1 MSDTGDILNDKMY
14 ELEDVSNRLEKLLEA
29 SKDLRKKK
37 NALSEWIKG
46 KLEKKAQEDDVSKV
60 QAVLGK
66 SVYTVIR
73 KKKFKNRAPTQREIP
88 KLLEQFFTGVDFDT
102 KEFIVLSPLDKSKKI
117 HDHIWGN
124 RGFSEKTTITR
135 RKG

>member
-1 MSDTGDILNDKMY
+1 MY
-14 ELEDVSNRLEKLLEA
+14 ELEDVSDRLDKLLAA
-29 SKDLRKKK
+29 SKDLRKRK
-37 NALSEWIKG
+37 NDLSEWIKG

-73 KKKFKNRAPTQREIP
+73 KKKFKNKAPTQREIP
-88 KLLEQFFTGVDFDT
+88 RLLEQFFTGVDYDM
-102 KEFIVLSPLDKSKKI
+102 KEFIILSPIDKSKKI
-117 HDHIWGN
+117 HDNIWGN
-124 RGFSEKTTITR
+124 RGFSEKTTISR